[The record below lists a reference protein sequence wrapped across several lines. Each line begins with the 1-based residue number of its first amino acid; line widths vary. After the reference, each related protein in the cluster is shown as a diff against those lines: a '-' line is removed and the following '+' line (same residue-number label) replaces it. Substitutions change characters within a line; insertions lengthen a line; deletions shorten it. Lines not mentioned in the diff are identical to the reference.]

1 MFRSPIDEEGI
12 IFFWN
17 FKICFVFTKL
27 EHVLYRSCKA
37 ISTSTIAL
45 PSSTL
50 CFQKKLEIASYWS
63 KFCTTQ
69 SISQTES
76 YPTLIQSAIDQ
87 IANFFLHST
96 EEIKIRGHQKK
107 KIEIRATE
115 KYILSLPRW
124 SLISSCPSYVR
135 FYHCSELGSYLL
147 TWCMHF
153 HKY

>member
-1 MFRSPIDEEGI
+1 MANVPRFLYFLVWCGAVWGDRFI
-12 IFFWN
+12 ITPSEFFKEKGT
-17 FKICFVFTKL
+17 F
-27 EHVLYRSCKA
+27 YS
-37 ISTSTIAL
+37 AL
-45 PSSTL
+45 VIPSSTL
-50 CFQKKLEIASYWS
+50 CFQKNLEIASCWS
-63 KFCTTQ
+63 TFCTTQ

-135 FYHCSELGSYLL
+135 FYHCSELDSYLL

>member
-1 MFRSPIDEEGI
+1 MH
-12 IFFWN
+12 IFKKQLRAYN
-17 FKICFVFTKL
+17 IRVYPAQITEHHKAYGSYGRFVM
-27 EHVLYRSCKA
+27 HS
-37 ISTSTIAL
+37 I

-50 CFQKKLEIASYWS
+50 CFQKKLEIASCWS
-63 KFCTTQ
+63 TFCTTQ

-135 FYHCSELGSYLL
+135 FHHCSELSSYLL